1 MLLKQRVLH
10 ALTRLGDRDTIRVA
24 VKELTRLIATMR
36 PEHTPSSSDA
46 FATRPPPRPRRSR
59 EGYAPVPA
67 RPVHRNARRFPIN
80 ANASVF
86 QRPTY
91 RLTWRTSFPARTI
104 SHAAGGP
111 SSAGYHRRDARRVFL
126 PHLPRVVSALA
137 RRFKDPDSVVT
148 DACVDVVGS
157 LAERVALF
165 RPGIHRVVL
174 SGPEAIGP
182 HFVRPILDVIH
193 ETNSRAA
200 QDTASRSL
208 ARVFHRCGATTS
220 RPLGCQLVPG
230 RRTGVS
236 RAQTR
241 PYARR
246 EDVLRQT
253 GAVAAPPSRA
263 VCRRRGG
270 CPMAPQLPAVLG
282 VRVPRRA
289 SMSTTKTTKTR
300 RWRRRRKRKGETGGL
315 LGALKSPDWP
325 TRRGAAVEGR
335 QLLTASAPRSMATRW
350 QTKPLVDAVEARVR
364 ECGFDKVRP
373 ARDAVHVAMSL
384 VQALRRYG
392 EERLPA
398 HDVAAWRRFARGGV
412 GGYVAS
418 LGEEAAPPP
427 ARRARASLNHE
438 PGLAS
443 RKARRRE
450 DVFDASAGAK
460 SADRRESIAAFREA
474 RIAAHG
480 NKDVVVMVP
489 NRPPPALDGAP
500 LPPPPPPR
508 DDSHRAS
515 RPFEEDAAPRS
526 PPSTVEAARGFACRR
541 RGNTYEVASSEG
553 AVAERWRRV
562 SAPSRR
568 K

>member
-24 VKELTRLIATMR
+24 VKELTRLIATMP
-36 PEHTPSSSDA
+36 PEHIPVVIGCLCDEA
-46 FATRPPPRPRRSR
+46 AAAPKAVARRVRPRPRPSR
-59 EGYAPVPA
+59 PS
-67 RPVHRNARRFPIN
+67 NARRFPI
-80 ANASVF
+80 NASVF

-111 SSAGYHRRDARRVFL
+111 SSAGYHRRDARRVF
-126 PHLPRVVSALA
+126 PPAPPPRGVRA
-137 RRFKDPDSVVT
+137 RASVQGSRSVVT
-148 DACVDVVGS
+148 DACVDGRS

-200 QDTASRSL
+200 QDTASRPL
-208 ARVFHRCGATTS
+208 RARVPSMRRDDVSCP
-220 RPLGCQLVPG
+220 RGCQLVPG
-230 RRTGVS
+230 RRTGTT

-253 GAVAAPPSRA
+253 GAVGGHHRA
-263 VCRRRGG
+263 VSIRGG
-270 CPMAPQLPAVLG
+270 CRGAATSRPCSAFEF
-282 VRVPRRA
+282 RVRA

-300 RWRRRRKRKGETGGL
+300 LAAAAEAEENTGGL

-325 TRRGAAVEGR
+325 TRRGAAESVAA
-335 QLLTASAPRSMATRW
+335 LLYALGPALDNDTVAT
-350 QTKPLVDAVEARVR
+350 TPLVDAIEARVR

-392 EERLPA
+392 EERLPRTTPRR
-398 HDVAAWRRFARGGV
+398 VAFRAGRGGRTRRL
-412 GGYVAS
+412 
-418 LGEEAAPPP
+418 LGRGEPAPPP
-427 ARRARASLNHE
+427 ARRARASL
-438 PGLAS
+438 
-443 RKARRRE
+443 R
-450 DVFDASAGAK
+450 
-460 SADRRESIAAFREA
+460 
-474 RIAAHG
+474 
-480 NKDVVVMVP
+480 
-489 NRPPPALDGAP
+489 
-500 LPPPPPPR
+500 
-508 DDSHRAS
+508 
-515 RPFEEDAAPRS
+515 
-526 PPSTVEAARGFACRR
+526 
-541 RGNTYEVASSEG
+541 
-553 AVAERWRRV
+553 
-562 SAPSRR
+562 
-568 K
+568 